1 MNRESLQLFCITLF
15 ETLYPNFCNVI
26 EEEKKEDSEFLIVV
40 EVDNGENTWSEIIE
54 RELLVVEEEVVEEE
68 VVEEEEVV
76 VDEEVVEEE
85 ALDTLVEEQEVTK
98 NDLCNCTKRIAFFLR
113 SKLTKRD

>member
-26 EEEKKEDSEFLIVV
+26 EEEKKEDGEFLIVV
-40 EVDNGENTWSEIIE
+40 EVDNGENAWSEIIE
-54 RELLVVEEEVVEEE
+54 REHVE
-68 VVEEEEVV
+68 VEEEEV
-76 VDEEVVEEE
+76 EEEEVEEEVEEVEEKLVAEEEPVVVEEE
-85 ALDTLVEEQEVTK
+85 KVAK
-98 NDLCNCTKRIAFFLR
+98 NDLCNCTKRVAFFLR